1 MRKALHIAGCIVLV
15 LAGVSFAA
23 TTSIWPLAWC
33 GGFPLAYAGAYGIY
47 KAIKTKESVA

>member
-23 TTSIWPLAWC
+23 TTSIWSLAWC

-47 KAIKTKESVA
+47 KAFKAAKE